1 MFVETLEAIGT
12 AVSVAELSDKYLPT
26 FKRLVKRIKDGEL
39 AIAIFG
45 AGGTGKSTLG
55 KYLSGKLEN
64 SQLSSGYQE
73 SISIEKYILDS
84 NVVGSAIVVPG
95 QERRQ
100 DSWDDLLRSI
110 SQGKVSLIINV
121 VSWGYHSFGS
131 LSYEQLISLDPTLY
145 QSGMTVPEFLKIYTE
160 ERRQQELQVLSK
172 IVPHLVVAD
181 SKKRKILF
189 ITLVTKQ
196 DLWWNDR
203 LKIQVYYQKGEYEKQ
218 IQAISN
224 KLGSSNFTHEYC
236 STSLVV
242 ENFVSGTNELLLPTT
257 QGYDERLKFTN
268 LRKFLN
274 IIESL
279 CEISLGKNEV
289 K

>member
-1 MFVETLEAIGT
+1 MFVETLEAIST
-12 AVSVAELSDKYLPT
+12 AVSVAELSDKTFPT
-26 FKRLVKRIKDGEL
+26 FKRLFKRIKEGEL

-73 SISIEKYILDS
+73 SISIEKYNLES
-84 NVVGSAIVVPG
+84 NVIGSVIVVPG

-100 DSWDDLLRSI
+100 DSWDDLLKTI

-121 VSWGYHSFGS
+121 VSWGYHSFGAF
-131 LSYEQLISLDPTLY
+131 SYQQSPLY
-145 QSGMTVPEFLKIYTE
+145 QSGMTVLEFLEVYTE
-160 ERRQQELQVLSK
+160 EYRQEELQVLTK
-172 IVPHLVVAD
+172 IAPHLSVAD

-203 LKIQVYYQKGEYEKQ
+203 LKIQDYYQKGEYENQ

-224 KLGSSNFTHEYC
+224 KLGSSNFIHEYC
-236 STSLVV
+236 SASLVI
-242 ENFVSGTNELLLPTT
+242 ENFISGTNELLLPTT
-257 QGYDERLKFTN
+257 QGYDERLKFSN
-268 LRKFLN
+268 LRNFLN
-274 IIESL
+274 VIESL
-279 CEISLGKNEV
+279 CNISLGK
-289 K
+289 

>member
-1 MFVETLEAIGT
+1 MFVETLEAIST
-12 AVSVAELSDKYLPT
+12 AVSVAELSDKTFPT
-26 FKRLVKRIKDGEL
+26 FKRLFKRIKDGEL

-55 KYLSGKLEN
+55 KYLSGKLKN

-73 SISIEKYILDS
+73 SISIEKYTLESSVI
-84 NVVGSAIVVPG
+84 GSVIVVPG

-100 DSWDDLLRSI
+100 DSWDDLLRTI

-121 VSWGYHSFGS
+121 VSWGYHSFGAF
-131 LSYEQLISLDPTLY
+131 SYQQSPLY
-145 QSGMTVPEFLKIYTE
+145 QSGMTVLEFLEIYTE
-160 ERRQQELQVLSK
+160 ERRKREIQVLK
-172 IVPHLVVAD
+172 AIAPHLSVTD

-203 LKIQVYYQKGEYEKQ
+203 LKIQDYYQKGEYENQ
-218 IQAISN
+218 IQAIRN
-224 KLGSSNFTHEYC
+224 KLGSSNFVHEYC

-242 ENFVSGTNELLLPTT
+242 ENFVSGINELLLPTT
-257 QGYDERLKFTN
+257 QGYDERLKFAN
-268 LRKFLN
+268 LRNFLN

-279 CEISLGKNEV
+279 CEISLGKKEN

>member
-1 MFVETLEAIGT
+1 MFVETLEAIST
-12 AVSVAELSDKYLPT
+12 AVSVAELSDKTFPT
-26 FKRLVKRIKDGEL
+26 FKRLFKRITDGEL

-73 SISIEKYILDS
+73 SISIEKYTLES
-84 NVVGSAIVVPG
+84 NVIGSVIVVPG

-100 DSWDDLLRSI
+100 DSWDDLLRTI

-121 VSWGYHSFGS
+121 VSWGYHSFGAF
-131 LSYEQLISLDPTLY
+131 SYQQSPLY
-145 QSGMTVPEFLKIYTE
+145 QSGMTVLEFLEIYTE
-160 ERRQQELQVLSK
+160 EYRQEELQVLTK
-172 IVPHLVVAD
+172 IAPHLSVAD

-203 LKIQVYYQKGEYEKQ
+203 LKIQDYYQKGEYENQ
-218 IQAISN
+218 IQAIRN
-224 KLGSSNFTHEYC
+224 KLGSSNFVHEYC
-236 STSLVV
+236 SASLVL
-242 ENFVSGTNELLLPTT
+242 ENFVSGTNELLLPIT
-257 QGYDERLKFTN
+257 QGYDERLKFAN
-268 LRKFLN
+268 LRNFLN
-274 IIESL
+274 VIESL
-279 CEISLGKNEV
+279 CKISLGKKEN

>member
-1 MFVETLEAIGT
+1 MFVETLEAIST
-12 AVSVAELSDKYLPT
+12 AVSVAELSDKTFPT
-26 FKRLVKRIKDGEL
+26 FKRLFKRIKDGEL

-55 KYLSGKLEN
+55 KYLSGTLEN

-73 SISIEKYILDS
+73 SISIEKYTLES
-84 NVVGSAIVVPG
+84 NVIGSAIVVPG

-100 DSWDDLLRSI
+100 DSWDDLLRTI

-121 VSWGYHSFGS
+121 VSWGYHSFGAF
-131 LSYEQLISLDPTLY
+131 SYKQSPLY
-145 QSGMTVPEFLKIYTE
+145 QSGMTILEFLEIYTE
-160 ERRQQELQVLSK
+160 ERRKREIQVLK
-172 IVPHLVVAD
+172 AIVPHLSVAD
-181 SKKRKILF
+181 SKKRKILL

-203 LKIQVYYQKGEYEKQ
+203 LKIQDYYQKGEYEKQ

-257 QGYDERLKFTN
+257 QGYDERLKFSN
-268 LRKFLN
+268 LRNFLN

-279 CEISLGKNEV
+279 SKISLGKKES

>member
-1 MFVETLEAIGT
+1 MFVETLEAIST
-12 AVSVAELSDKYLPT
+12 AVSVAELSDKTFPT
-26 FKRLVKRIKDGEL
+26 FKRLFKRITEGEL

-55 KYLSGKLEN
+55 KYLSGTLKN

-73 SISIEKYILDS
+73 SISIEKYTLDS
-84 NVVGSAIVVPG
+84 NVIGSVIVVPG

-100 DSWDDLLRSI
+100 DSWDDLLRTI
-110 SQGKVSLIINV
+110 SQGKIGLIINV

-131 LSYEQLISLDPTLY
+131 LSYEQLISLDITLY
-145 QSGMTVPEFLKIYTE
+145 QSDMTVPEFLKIYTA
-160 ERRQQELQVLSK
+160 ERRQRELQVLTK
-172 IVPHLVVAD
+172 IVPHLSVAD

-203 LKIQVYYQKGEYEKQ
+203 LKIQDYYQKGEYENQ
-218 IQAISN
+218 IQAIKN

-242 ENFVSGTNELLLPTT
+242 ENLVSGTNELLLPTT
-257 QGYDERLKFTN
+257 QGYDERLKFAN
-268 LRKFLN
+268 LRNFLN
-274 IIESL
+274 VIESL
-279 CEISLGKNEV
+279 CNISV
-289 K
+289 

>member
-1 MFVETLEAIGT
+1 MFVETLEAIST
-12 AVSVAELSDKYLPT
+12 AVSVAELSDKTFPT
-26 FKRLVKRIKDGEL
+26 FKRLFKRIKEGEL

-73 SISIEKYILDS
+73 SISIEKYNLES
-84 NVVGSAIVVPG
+84 NVIGSVIVVPG

-100 DSWDDLLRSI
+100 DSWDDLLKTI

-121 VSWGYHSFGS
+121 VSWGYHSFGAF
-131 LSYEQLISLDPTLY
+131 SYQQSPLY
-145 QSGMTVPEFLKIYTE
+145 QSGMTVLEFLEVYTE
-160 ERRQQELQVLSK
+160 EYRQEELQVLTK
-172 IVPHLVVAD
+172 IAPHLSVAD

-203 LKIQVYYQKGEYEKQ
+203 LKIQDYYQKGEYENQ

-224 KLGSSNFTHEYC
+224 KLGSSNFIHEYC
-236 STSLVV
+236 SASLVI
-242 ENFVSGTNELLLPTT
+242 ENFISGTNELLLPTT
-257 QGYDERLKFTN
+257 QGYDERLKFSN
-268 LRKFLN
+268 LRNFLN
-274 IIESL
+274 VIESL
-279 CEISLGKNEV
+279 CKISLGK
-289 K
+289 

>member
-1 MFVETLEAIGT
+1 MFVETLETVGT
-12 AVSVAELSDKYLPT
+12 VVSVAELFDKSLPT
-26 FKRLVKRIKDGEL
+26 FKRLFKRLKDGEL

-73 SISIEKYILDS
+73 SISIEKYTLDS
-84 NVVGSAIVVPG
+84 NVIGSVIVVPG

-100 DSWDDLLRSI
+100 DSWDDLLRTI

-121 VSWGYHSFGS
+121 VSWGYHSFGAF
-131 LSYEQLISLDPTLY
+131 SYQQSPLY
-145 QSGMTVPEFLKIYTE
+145 QSGMTNQEFLEVYTE
-160 ERRQQELQVLSK
+160 ERRKREIQVLKAIAPYLS
-172 IVPHLVVAD
+172 VTD
-181 SKKRKILF
+181 SRKRKILF

-196 DLWWNDR
+196 DIWWNER
-203 LKIQVYYQKGEYEKQ
+203 LKIQDYYKNGEYENQ
-218 IQAISN
+218 IQAIRN

-257 QGYDERLKFTN
+257 QGYDERLKFAN
-268 LRKFLN
+268 LRNFLN
-274 IIESL
+274 VIESL
-279 CEISLGKNEV
+279 CKISLGKNEV

>member
-84 NVVGSAIVVPG
+84 NVIGSAIVVPG

-100 DSWDDLLRSI
+100 DSWDDLLRTI
-110 SQGKVSLIINV
+110 SQGKISLIINV
-121 VSWGYHSFGS
+121 VSWGYHSFGE
-131 LSYEQLISLDPTLY
+131 LSYQQSSLY
-145 QSGMTVPEFLKIYTE
+145 KSGITNQEFLKVYTE
-160 ERRQQELQVLSK
+160 EHRQEELQALTK
-172 IVPHLVVAD
+172 IIPHLSVAD
-181 SKKRKILF
+181 SKKRKILL

>member
-1 MFVETLEAIGT
+1 MFVETLEAIST
-12 AVSVAELSDKYLPT
+12 AVSVAELSDKTFPT
-26 FKRLVKRIKDGEL
+26 FKRLFKRIKDGEL

-73 SISIEKYILDS
+73 SISIEKYTLESSVI
-84 NVVGSAIVVPG
+84 GSAIVVPG

-100 DSWDDLLRSI
+100 DSWDDLLRTI

-121 VSWGYHSFGS
+121 VSWGYHSFGE
-131 LSYEQLISLDPTLY
+131 LSYQQSSLY
-145 QSGMTVPEFLKIYTE
+145 KSGITNQEFLEVYTE
-160 ERRQQELQVLSK
+160 EHRQEELQALTK
-172 IVPHLVVAD
+172 ITPHLSVAD

-189 ITLVTKQ
+189 ITLVIKQ
-196 DLWWNDR
+196 DLWWNER
-203 LKIQVYYQKGEYEKQ
+203 LKIQDYYQKGEYENK
-218 IQAISN
+218 IQTIRN
-224 KLGSSNFTHEYC
+224 KLGSSNFIHEYC
-236 STSLVV
+236 SASLVI

-257 QGYDERLKFTN
+257 QGYDERFKFANLKF
-268 LRKFLN
+268 FLN

-279 CEISLGKNEV
+279 CQISLEK